1 LERPIS
7 WPVLVQPGPALVQPE
22 LVQPELVQPVR
33 EQVRPGLVRL
43 GPPVLM
49 PQARRS

>member
-7 WPVLVQPGPALVQPE
+7 WPVLVQPGPA